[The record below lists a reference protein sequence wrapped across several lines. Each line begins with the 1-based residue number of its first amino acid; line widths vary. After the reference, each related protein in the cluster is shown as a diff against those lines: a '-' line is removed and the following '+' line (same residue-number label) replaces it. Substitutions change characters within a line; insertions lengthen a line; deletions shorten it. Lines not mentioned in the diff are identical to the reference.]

1 MIDSLQH
8 EELYMPG
15 ETTAWGQKQALQWTP
30 HLIKRLRGKRTQAE
44 FGALLGAPKNTVW
57 RWEAGQAHPDAR
69 YAARLSA
76 LAEREHFL
84 ADWQLVGSMTL
95 LDDLESTKADIAK
108 LFHTSLERTSRQF
121 AE

>member
-1 MIDSLQH
+1 
-8 EELYMPG
+8 MPG
-15 ETTAWGQKQALQWTP
+15 KTTAWGQHPALQWTP
-30 HLIKRLRGKRTQAE
+30 HLIKRLRGKRSQAE

-95 LDDLESTKADIAK
+95 LGDLESVRADIAK
-108 LFHTSLERTSRQF
+108 LFCRSLDHTSRHFVE
-121 AE
+121 

>member
-1 MIDSLQH
+1 MF
-8 EELYMPG
+8 G
-15 ETTAWGQKQALQWTP
+15 ETTTWEQKQALHWTP

-57 RWEAGQAHPDAR
+57 RWEAGQVHPDTR

-76 LAEREHFL
+76 LAVREHFL
-84 ADWQLVGSMTL
+84 TDWQLVGSMTL
-95 LDDLESTKADIAK
+95 LGDLESAKADIAK
-108 LFHTSLERTSRQF
+108 LFRMSLERTSRQL

>member
-1 MIDSLQH
+1 
-8 EELYMPG
+8 MPG
-15 ETTAWGQKQALQWTP
+15 ETTAWGQKQARHWTP

-44 FGALLGAPKNTVW
+44 FGVLLGAPKNTVW

-69 YAARLSA
+69 YATRLSA

-84 ADWQLVGSMTL
+84 TDWQLLGSMTL
-95 LDDLESTKADIAK
+95 LGDLESARADMAT
-108 LFHTSLERTSRQF
+108 LFRTSLARTSRQL

>member
-1 MIDSLQH
+1 
-8 EELYMPG
+8 MPG
-15 ETTAWGQKQALQWTP
+15 ETTALKQRQEYRWTP

-69 YAARLSA
+69 YAVRLSE
-76 LAEREHFL
+76 LADREHFL
-84 ADWQLVGSMTL
+84 TNWQLVGSMTL
-95 LDDLESTKADIAK
+95 LGDLESAKADVAK
-108 LFHTSLERTSRQF
+108 LFRTSLERTSHQL

>member
-1 MIDSLQH
+1 MMDGSQH

-15 ETTAWGQKQALQWTP
+15 ETTAWGQKQALRWTP
-30 HLIKRLRGKRTQAE
+30 HHIKRLRGKRTQAE

-69 YAARLSA
+69 YAARLSE
-76 LAEREHFL
+76 LAEHEHFL

-95 LDDLESTKADIAK
+95 LGDLESAKADIAK
-108 LFHTSLERTSRQF
+108 LFRKSLERTSRQL